1 MSLQLPDDE
10 LIIGQWVLVNSYRDD
25 CWRCCSSSSLCE
37 AGEMIITRQVN
48 EKIGAEEYQIKN
60 WLKSRCCG
68 CSSNSAFTVTGKR
81 SGNGSRVGNRF
92 KTEFDKQTDEMVFQG
107 EECRINRQ
115 IVVETGEGTFTYR
128 FVLEYEREA
137 TLG

>member
-1 MSLQLPDDE
+1 MQ
-10 LIIGQWVLVNSYRDD
+10 
-25 CWRCCSSSSLCE
+25 
-37 AGEMIITRQVN
+37 RQC
-48 EKIGAEEYQIKN
+48 AEEYQINN
-60 WLKSRCCG
+60 WLKSRICG
-68 CSSNSAFTVTGKR
+68 CCFTMQSETREIRFTSNSAFTVTGKR

-92 KTEFDKQTDEMVFQG
+92 KTEFYKQTDEMVFQG

-115 IVVETGEGTFTYR
+115 IVDENGTYR

>member
-1 MSLQLPDDE
+1 MQSE
-10 LIIGQWVLVNSYRDD
+10 
-25 CWRCCSSSSLCE
+25 
-37 AGEMIITRQVN
+37 TR
-48 EKIGAEEYQIKN
+48 EI
-60 WLKSRCCG
+60 RFT
-68 CSSNSAFTVTGKR
+68 SNSAFTVTGKR

-92 KTEFDKQTDEMVFQG
+92 KTEFYKQTDEMVFQG

-115 IVVETGEGTFTYR
+115 IVDEIDGGTYTSR